1 VILHLVTDRR
11 QLAPG
16 AARSEALACVLEQAR
31 HAVGAGV
38 DVMQIRER
46 DLDAGELASLVT
58 SVVEVARG
66 SSTRVVV
73 NDRVDVALATGATGV
88 HLRGDSLDAQHVRAI
103 APPGFIIGRSVHSLE
118 EARSAGPID
127 YLTAGTIW
135 RTRSHPADWPLL
147 GLAGLEAITR
157 AVQVP
162 VVAIG
167 GVETD
172 RFADIAAAGAAGVAG
187 IRLFMAGD
195 NGCRAQA
202 LGDVVQ
208 RFRAAFGV

>member
-16 AARSEALACVLEQAR
+16 AGGLEAVACVVDQAR
-31 HAVGAGV
+31 HAVAAGV
-38 DVMQIRER
+38 DVIQIRER
-46 DLDAGELASLVT
+46 DLEARELASLVT

-73 NDRVDVALATGATGV
+73 NDRVDVALATGAHGV
-88 HLRGDSLDAQHVRAI
+88 HLRGDSLDAQHVRAV
-103 APPGFIIGRSVHSLE
+103 APPGFIVGRSVHSLE
-118 EARSAGPID
+118 QAQSAGPVD

-135 RTRSHPADWPLL
+135 PTRSHPADWPLL

-157 AVQVP
+157 AMQVP

-167 GVETD
+167 GVAPD
-172 RFADIAAAGAAGVAG
+172 RFADIAAVGAAGVAG
-187 IRLFMAGD
+187 IRLFMPGD
-195 NGCRAQA
+195 DGCRARA
-202 LGDVVQ
+202 LGEVVQ